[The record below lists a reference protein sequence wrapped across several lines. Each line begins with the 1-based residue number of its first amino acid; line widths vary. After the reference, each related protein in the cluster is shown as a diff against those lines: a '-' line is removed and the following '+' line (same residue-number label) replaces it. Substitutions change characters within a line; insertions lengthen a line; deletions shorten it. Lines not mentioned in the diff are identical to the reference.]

1 MAPRAI
7 YKRVDY
13 DRARRAGQSQS
24 PTDHGRV
31 RLSISKSESSAIA
44 AADRICECNRQFA
57 RGEGHQLK
65 CHSPPVRDHQRV
77 VALDRLVCRLGRGR
91 FGGVEWH
98 LKIIIKK
105 YFKKLIN

>member
-7 YKRVDY
+7 YKRADY
-13 DRARRAGQSQS
+13 DRAPHAGQSQNQ
-24 PTDHGRV
+24 TVHGPV

-44 AADRICECNRQFA
+44 AAGPICECNRQFA

-65 CHSPPVRDHQRV
+65 CHLPPVRDHQRV

-98 LKIIIKK
+98 LKKLIKK
-105 YFKKLIN
+105 YFN